1 MLLFSIGHRKQRRD
15 DRGIAG
21 HDGTAYS
28 QPMQSTAA
36 AGSSRREF
44 LGTTALGLL
53 GIPRLIRF
61 APLPNEREL
70 LYVGSYTDAK
80 RAEGIALV
88 EFDTLSGALALRRS
102 VDAGPNPS
110 FLAIHPNGRVLY
122 AVNEVAE
129 RTGQRAGSVSA
140 FSVAGDGSLG
150 RLGDQSSQGAGPCY
164 VSVDRSGHAVLV
176 ANYDGGSVALL
187 PIARNGGLAPASSV
201 DQHHGHGP
209 DAERQEA
216 AHAHCIVAD
225 PSNRFALAADLGLD
239 RVMLYRL
246 DASGGSLQRVENG
259 DASLAPG
266 AGPRHIAFHPERPLV
281 YVVAELDSTVST
293 LRFDA
298 KAGHLTT
305 VDARSSLPV
314 GWSGKSYAADLHVAP
329 SGNALYVSNRGHDS
343 IAVFS
348 IDGASG
354 ALALEQTIAT
364 GGEWPRNFTLDPT
377 GRWLLVANQN
387 SSSITVLAREPHT
400 GLLSPTSQHL
410 EIASPVCLRFRAHT
424 GVVT

>member
-1 MLLFSIGHRKQRRD
+1 
-15 DRGIAG
+15 
-21 HDGTAYS
+21 
-28 QPMQSTAA
+28 MQSRAA
-36 AGSSRREF
+36 AGLSRREF

-61 APLPNEREL
+61 APLPNDLEL

-80 RAEGIALV
+80 RTEGIALV
-88 EFDTLSGALALRRS
+88 QFDTRSGALAPLRTF
-102 VDAGPNPS
+102 DAGPNPS

-129 RTGQRAGSVSA
+129 RAGQRAGGVSA
-140 FSVAGDGSLG
+140 FSIADDGSLA
-150 RLGDQSSQGAGPCY
+150 RLGDQSSRGAGPCY
-164 VSVDRSGHAVLV
+164 VSVDRSGRAVLV

-187 PIARNGGLAPASSV
+187 PITRNGALAPATTV
-201 DQHHGHGP
+201 DQHHGQGP

-216 AHAHCIVAD
+216 AHAHCIVPD

-246 DASGGSLQRVENG
+246 DASEGSLRRVENG
-259 DASLAPG
+259 AASLAPG
-266 AGPRHIAFHPERPLV
+266 AGPRHIVFHPELPLV
-281 YVVAELDSTVST
+281 YVVGELDSSVST

-298 KAGHLTT
+298 KAERLTT
-305 VDARSSLPV
+305 LDARSSLPA
-314 GWSGKSYAADLHVAP
+314 GWSGKSYAADIHVAP
-329 SGNALYVSNRGHDS
+329 SGKVLYVSNRGHDS

-348 IDGASG
+348 IDATSG

-364 GGEWPRNFTLDPT
+364 GGEWPRNFSLDPT

-387 SSSITVLAREPHT
+387 SGSITVLAREPRT
-400 GLLSPTSQHL
+400 GLLSPTARHL

-424 GVVT
+424 GVIT

>member
-1 MLLFSIGHRKQRRD
+1 
-15 DRGIAG
+15 
-21 HDGTAYS
+21 
-28 QPMQSTAA
+28 MQSPA
-36 AGSSRREF
+36 AGGLSRREF
-44 LGTTALGLL
+44 LGTTAVGLL
-53 GIPRLIRF
+53 GIPCLTRF
-61 APLPNEREL
+61 APLPNEQEL

-80 RAEGIALV
+80 RTEGIALV
-88 EFDTLSGALALRRS
+88 QFDTRSGALTLLRT

-122 AVNEVAE
+122 AVNEVTE
-129 RTGQRAGSVSA
+129 RAGQRAGGVSA
-140 FSVAGDGSLG
+140 FLVAGDGSLA

-164 VSVDRSGHAVLV
+164 VSVDRLGRAVLV

-187 PIARNGGLAPASSV
+187 PIARNGALAPATSV
-201 DQHHGHGP
+201 DRHHGHGP

-246 DASGGSLQRVENG
+246 DASGGSLERIEGG

-281 YVVAELDSTVST
+281 YVVGELDSTVST
-293 LRFDA
+293 LRFDT
-298 KAGHLTT
+298 KAERLTT
-305 VDARSSLPV
+305 IDARSSLPA
-314 GWSGKSYAADLHVAP
+314 GWSGKSYAADIHVAP
-329 SGNALYVSNRGHDS
+329 SGNVLYVSNRGHDS

-348 IDGASG
+348 IDATSG

-387 SSSITVLAREPHT
+387 SSSITVLAREART
-400 GLLSPTSQHL
+400 GRLSPTSQHVQ
-410 EIASPVCLRFRAHT
+410 IASPVCLRFRAHT
-424 GVVT
+424 GVIT

>member
-1 MLLFSIGHRKQRRD
+1 MLPLSGSHRKQRRGD
-15 DRGIAG
+15 GIAA
-21 HDGTAYS
+21 GTSGAYC
-28 QPMQSTAA
+28 QPMQSLGTAA
-36 AGSSRREF
+36 RSRREF

-53 GIPRLIRF
+53 GITRLSRF
-61 APLPNEREL
+61 APLPNAQQL

-80 RAEGIALV
+80 RVEGIALV
-88 EFDTLSGALALRRS
+88 RFDTRSGALQLLRAI
-102 VDAGPNPS
+102 DAGPNPS
-110 FLAIHPNGRVLY
+110 FLAIHPDGRTLY

-129 RTGQRAGSVSA
+129 RGGQRSGGVVA
-140 FSVAGDGSLG
+140 FSVAGDGSLT

-164 VSVDRSGHAVLV
+164 VSVDRAGRVVLV

-187 PIARNGGLAPASSV
+187 PIARGGAITPATSV
-201 DQHHGHGP
+201 DQHRGHGP

-216 AHAHCIVAD
+216 AHAHCIVSD

-246 DASGGSLQRVENG
+246 DADAGSLQRVEDG
-259 DASLAPG
+259 DATLSPG
-266 AGPRHIAFHPERPLV
+266 AGPRHIAFHPKQPLV
-281 YVVAELDSTVST
+281 YVVGELDSTVTT

-298 KAGHLTT
+298 NAGRLTT
-305 VDARSSLPV
+305 IDARPSLPA
-314 GWSGKSYAADLHVAP
+314 GWSGKSYAADIHVAP
-329 SGNALYVSNRGHDS
+329 SGDALYVSNRGHDS

-348 IDGASG
+348 IAASSG
-354 ALALEQTIAT
+354 AITLEQTIAT

-387 SSSITVLAREPHT
+387 SSSIVVLAREPR
-400 GLLSPTSQHL
+400 GGRLSPTSHRL

-424 GVVT
+424 GVIT